1 MAETLTYDNQTPAEV
16 AGEAGQLTPDEQDS
30 LQVGESIQ
38 EAQETMLAGKYKD
51 AQELEKAYIELQQK
65 LGEKSGGESQEQSS
79 DEPQAEAKSD
89 EETEG
94 ASPEDYAIFD
104 DFWEQA
110 SSEEGNIDQALLG
123 KLAGMNTQQMAQKFL
138 QWRADAETK
147 YMPKPPDMTDKD
159 VQELKAVAGGEQN
172 YNNMLRWAKSNLSE
186 QEIAMFDTVM
196 GRGDTISAF
205 FAINSL
211 AQRYNDGVGYEGKM
225 LTGNAA
231 KDRVDAFRS
240 QAELV
245 RAMSDSRYEND
256 PAYRQDIME
265 KLDRSNLNF

>member
-1 MAETLTYDNQTPAEV
+1 MAEEQTLTMDETTPES
-16 AGEAGQLTPDEQDS
+16 GHFSEEEMDS
-30 LQVGESIQ
+30 LKVGEEMQ
-38 EAQETMLAGKYKD
+38 EAQDNRLAGKYEN
-51 AQELEKAYIELQQK
+51 AEQLEKAYIELEKK
-65 LGEKSGGESQEQSS
+65 LGEKSGGDSQEQSS

-147 YMPKPPDMTDKD
+147 
-159 VQELKAVAGGEQN
+159 AVAGGEQN

-231 KDRVDAFRS
+231 KDRADTFRS
-240 QAELV
+240 LAELV

-256 PAYRQDIME
+256 PAYRQDIMK
-265 KLDRSNLNF
+265 KLERSPDVNF